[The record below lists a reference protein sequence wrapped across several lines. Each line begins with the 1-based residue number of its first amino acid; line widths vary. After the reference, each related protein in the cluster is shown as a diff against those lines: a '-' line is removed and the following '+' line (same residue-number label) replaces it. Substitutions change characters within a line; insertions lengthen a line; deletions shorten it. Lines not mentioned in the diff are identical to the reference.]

1 MRARDRFERSRSLGS
16 ARPPPQ
22 DSFPD
27 HPFVALPSGTC
38 RPDPRAVILTH
49 RRGLD
54 DGRPS
59 SANVRGTDMG
69 RYLVVA
75 TAGAGGDL
83 QPLIASAMGLR
94 DRGHETVFLGDPSV
108 RRSLGGL
115 GLEVRVLPEELDL
128 GPWLIAAVREAM
140 AATGGDAGAA
150 GPIVLERM
158 KVWARELAGPVAE
171 EVRDLRPD
179 ALVTSLFGVEV
190 IEAASP
196 ARPWAVVN
204 SAFDVAMGS
213 PRTMEED
220 MAPRAIPLLRHYAGP
235 LGIWEPP
242 SEPSPYLGEPGDP
255 WVLVT
260 ISSQL
265 QDDTALVEAALQ
277 ALSDRPLRVVATIG
291 PGRAPTDLSMMP
303 GNARVERVVSHSA
316 VLERGVLL
324 VSHAGHGS
332 VMKALWHGRPM
343 VLVPW
348 GRDQPGVAARA
359 DALGV
364 ARVVRRED
372 ASRETLS
379 TAIGRVLADE
389 TMRERSARHAA
400 RLLEKLL

>member
-83 QPLIASAMGLR
+83 QPLIASAVGLR

-158 KVWARELAGPVAE
+158 KVWARELAGP
-171 EVRDLRPD
+171 
-179 ALVTSLFGVEV
+179 
-190 IEAASP
+190 
-196 ARPWAVVN
+196 
-204 SAFDVAMGS
+204 
-213 PRTMEED
+213 MEED
-220 MAPRAIPLLRHYAGP
+220 MAPRAIPLLRHYAGLLDSASLVLHATDAVFDFGFEGLPPRHHYAGP

-277 ALSDRPLRVVATIG
+277 ALSDRPLDRKSVV
-291 PGRAPTDLSMMP
+291 
-303 GNARVERVVSHSA
+303 
-316 VLERGVLL
+316 
-324 VSHAGHGS
+324 
-332 VMKALWHGRPM
+332 
-343 VLVPW
+343 
-348 GRDQPGVAARA
+348 
-359 DALGV
+359 
-364 ARVVRRED
+364 
-372 ASRETLS
+372 
-379 TAIGRVLADE
+379 
-389 TMRERSARHAA
+389 
-400 RLLEKLL
+400 

>member
-1 MRARDRFERSRSLGS
+1 
-16 ARPPPQ
+16 
-22 DSFPD
+22 
-27 HPFVALPSGTC
+27 
-38 RPDPRAVILTH
+38 
-49 RRGLD
+49 
-54 DGRPS
+54 
-59 SANVRGTDMG
+59 MG

-83 QPLIASAMGLR
+83 QPLIASAVGLR

-204 SAFDVAMGS
+204 STFYVGTGS

-220 MAPRAIPLLRHYAGP
+220 MAPRAIPLLRHYAGLLDSASLVLHATDAVFDFGFEGLPPRHHYAGP

-277 ALSDRPLRVVATIG
+277 ALSDRPLRVVATLG
-291 PGRAPTDLSMMP
+291 PDRAPEDLPTVP

-359 DALGV
+359 EALGV
-364 ARVVRRED
+364 AAVVGRED
-372 ASRETLS
+372 ASREALS
-379 TAIGRVLADE
+379 AAIDRVLADE
-389 TMRERSARHAA
+389 TMSERSARHAA
-400 RLLEKLL
+400 RLQATDPKATGPTSPPRWPGAVRR